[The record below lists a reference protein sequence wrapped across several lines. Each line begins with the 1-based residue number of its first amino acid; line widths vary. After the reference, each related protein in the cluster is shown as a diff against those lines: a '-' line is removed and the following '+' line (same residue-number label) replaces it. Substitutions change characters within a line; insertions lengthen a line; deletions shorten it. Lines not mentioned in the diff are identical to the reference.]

1 MRITHRIYEDGSR
14 VCCEQLALEAACQS
28 MLDRP
33 FPPSR
38 PCHVPW
44 YTREGKTAAFT
55 IAGMRRW
62 RPVRNTDG
70 VIVGVDRGRPKATR
84 ITKRDYDDV
93 VRRLVEAKKVLRDCA
108 AYMAGKHRDA
118 SVIERARQIA
128 A

>member
-44 YTREGKTAAFT
+44 YTREGKSAAFT
-55 IAGMRRW
+55 LAQLRRW
-62 RPVRNTDG
+62 KVIRNPNGT
-70 VIVGVDRGRPKATR
+70 IIGVDRDRPKATR
-84 ITKRDYDDV
+84 ITKRQYDDV
-93 VRRLVEAKKVLRDCA
+93 VRRLAEVEKALRDCA